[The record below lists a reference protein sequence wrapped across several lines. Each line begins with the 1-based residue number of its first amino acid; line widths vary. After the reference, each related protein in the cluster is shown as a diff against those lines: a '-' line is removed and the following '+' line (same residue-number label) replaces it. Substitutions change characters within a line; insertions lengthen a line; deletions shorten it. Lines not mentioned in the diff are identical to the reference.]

1 MAITNYKENMKRT
14 LAIVILLFCFIGA
27 NAQRLG
33 KINERLENLE
43 KNRKIGKTIID
54 INLSGKKFVWV
65 KNINKV
71 VYKNV
76 INFADDN
83 KITLIELTDDKQ
95 TDAKT
100 SKLYTGDAIKKDY
113 HISVRADKLEGKI
126 LDLPYTINFILQ
138 KREGVLCLVNI
149 SNNDVW
155 IDIDSSKKY

>member
-1 MAITNYKENMKRT
+1 MKRT

-43 KNRKIGKTIID
+43 KNRKIDKTILD

-65 KNINKV
+65 KNINKL

-76 INFADDN
+76 INFSDDN

-95 TDAKT
+95 TD
-100 SKLYTGDAIKKDY
+100 KLYTGDAIKKDY

-149 SNNDVW
+149 SNNDIW

>member
-1 MAITNYKENMKRT
+1 LATTNYKENMKRT
-14 LAIVILLFCFIGA
+14 LTIVILLFCFIGV

-43 KNRKIGKTIID
+43 KNRKIDKTIID

-100 SKLYTGDAIKKDY
+100 SKLYTGDAIKRDY

>member
-1 MAITNYKENMKRT
+1 MKRT
-14 LAIVILLFCFIGA
+14 LTIVILLFCFIGV

-43 KNRKIGKTIID
+43 KNRKIDKTIID

-100 SKLYTGDAIKKDY
+100 SKLYTETPSK
-113 HISVRADKLEGKI
+113 E
-126 LDLPYTINFILQ
+126 TITSL
-138 KREGVLCLVNI
+138 
-149 SNNDVW
+149 
-155 IDIDSSKKY
+155 

>member
-1 MAITNYKENMKRT
+1 MATTNYKENMKRT

-43 KNRKIGKTIID
+43 KNRKIDKTILD

-65 KNINKV
+65 KNINKL

-76 INFADDN
+76 INFSDDN

-95 TDAKT
+95 TD
-100 SKLYTGDAIKKDY
+100 KLYTGDAIKKDY

-149 SNNDVW
+149 SNNDIW